1 MLFSCLGLSLWAQ
14 KRLDFEA
21 LPACEYLMRIDQ
33 SGTHLQ
39 RSKSSELE
47 PWLPARQFG
56 WLVTHDS
63 ILTRFFEPSEGEIPM
78 VNWERYF
85 VLALIRY
92 DYHPWRFAVE
102 ELIWEDDKTNIQLS
116 YTLVPIGK
124 RHREP
129 LLSTQLILVEKN
141 PDLQRLGI
149 TNIRFSLRETLDI
162 DDPDIPL
169 YGQHPDE
176 LIFPTAYTLE
186 EIVKQ

>member
-14 KRLDFEA
+14 KRLDFEN
-21 LPACEYLMRIDQ
+21 LPACEYMMRIDN
-33 SGTHLQ
+33 SGTYLQ
-39 RSKSSELE
+39 RSKSTELE
-47 PWLPARQFG
+47 PWLPAQQFG

-63 ILTRFFEPSEGEIPM
+63 ILSRFFEPKKEEIPK

-92 DYHPWRFAVE
+92 DYHPWRFAVK
-102 ELIWEDDKTNIQLS
+102 ELQWQDHLTNVQLS
-116 YTLVPIGK
+116 YTLIPAGK

-141 PDLQRLGI
+141 SDLIRLGI
-149 TNIRFSLRETLDI
+149 TNIQFSLRETLDI